1 MRFQRNPKFTPQIKH
16 LSNCTWL
23 LKKVMKVKGYF
34 WGCLS
39 SSTYGLIPLFAI
51 PILGKGMLYDSL
63 LFYRFTCTSLLIAIM
78 MLFKKESFAITKKDL
93 LPLITLGVLFA
104 LSAQCLFWGYEFL
117 AVGTA
122 ATILFLYPVFV
133 ALLMAIFFKERIPKI
148 SQLAIII
155 AFVGVSLLYKGENG
169 TTLNPFGV
177 GLLLAS
183 AMLYALYIVVVN
195 KSSVKNMAGSK
206 LTLYAM
212 IFSSI
217 FFLIKSILSEGYI
230 QPFPDTI
237 SIVDVVMLA
246 LLSTVISNIAMV
258 YSVQYIGSTA
268 TAVLGAMEPVTAVCV
283 GIFAFNEKFTRNLAM
298 GILLIVI
305 AVSLIVLSDFIS
317 KKIKLRLPHKP
328 RLGNR

>member
-1 MRFQRNPKFTPQIKH
+1 
-16 LSNCTWL
+16 
-23 LKKVMKVKGYF
+23 MKVKGYF

-51 PILGKGMLYDSL
+51 PILGKGILYDSL

-78 MLFKKESFAITKKDL
+78 MLFKKESFAITRKDL
-93 LPLITLGVLFA
+93 LPLISLGVLFA
-104 LSAQCLFWGYEFL
+104 LSAQCLFWGYQYL

-133 ALLMAIFFKERIPKI
+133 ALLMAVLFKEKIPKI
-148 SQLAIII
+148 SQLAIVI
-155 AFVGVSLLYKGENG
+155 AFLGVSLLYKGENG

-177 GLLLAS
+177 GLLLLS
-183 AMLYALYIVVVN
+183 AFMYALYIVIVN
-195 KSSVKNMAGSK
+195 KSSIRNMAGSK

-212 IFSSI
+212 VFSSM
-217 FFLIKSILSEGYI
+217 FFLVKSLLSGGI
-230 QPFPDTI
+230 QAFPDTM
-237 SIVDVVMLA
+237 SVVDLVMLA

-283 GIFAFNEKFTRNLAM
+283 GIFAFNELFTKNLAM

-317 KKIKLRLPHKP
+317 KKIKFRLPHKTKF
-328 RLGNR
+328 GNR

>member
-1 MRFQRNPKFTPQIKH
+1 
-16 LSNCTWL
+16 
-23 LKKVMKVKGYF
+23 MKVKGYF

-63 LFYRFTCTSLLIAIM
+63 LFYRFTCTSLLIALM
-78 MLFKKESFAITKKDL
+78 MLFKKESFAITRKDL
-93 LPLITLGVLFA
+93 LPLISLGVLFA
-104 LSAQCLFWGYEFL
+104 LSAQCLFWGYQYL

-133 ALLMAIFFKERIPKI
+133 ALLMAVLFKEKIPKV
-148 SQLAIII
+148 SQLAIAI
-155 AFVGVSLLYKGENG
+155 AFLGVSLLYKGENG

-177 GLLLAS
+177 GLLLLS
-183 AMLYALYIVVVN
+183 AFMYALYIVIVN
-195 KSSVKNMAGSK
+195 KSSIRNMAGSK

-212 IFSSI
+212 VFSSI
-217 FFLIKSILSEGYI
+217 FFLVKSLLSEGI
-230 QPFPDTI
+230 QAFPDTM
-237 SIVDVVMLA
+237 SVVDLVMLA

-283 GIFAFNEKFTRNLAM
+283 GIFAFNELFTKNLAM

-317 KKIKLRLPHKP
+317 KKIKFRLPHKTKF
-328 RLGNR
+328 GNR

>member
-1 MRFQRNPKFTPQIKH
+1 
-16 LSNCTWL
+16 
-23 LKKVMKVKGYF
+23 MKVKGYF

-78 MLFKKESFAITKKDL
+78 MLFKKESFAITRKDL
-93 LPLITLGVLFA
+93 LPLISLGVLFA
-104 LSAQCLFWGYEFL
+104 LSAQCLFWGYQYL

-133 ALLMAIFFKERIPKI
+133 ALLMAVLFKEKIPKI
-148 SQLAIII
+148 SQLAIVI
-155 AFVGVSLLYKGENG
+155 AFLGVSLLYKGENG

-177 GLLLAS
+177 GLLLLS
-183 AMLYALYIVVVN
+183 AFMYALYIVIVN
-195 KSSVKNMAGSK
+195 KSSIRNMAGSK

-212 IFSSI
+212 VFSSI
-217 FFLIKSILSEGYI
+217 FFLVKSLLSGGI
-230 QPFPDTI
+230 QAFPDTM
-237 SIVDVVMLA
+237 SVVDLVMLA

-283 GIFAFNEKFTRNLAM
+283 GIFAFNELFTKNLAM
-298 GILLIVI
+298 GIILIVI

-317 KKIKLRLPHKP
+317 KKIKFRLPHKTKF
-328 RLGNR
+328 GNR

>member
-1 MRFQRNPKFTPQIKH
+1 
-16 LSNCTWL
+16 
-23 LKKVMKVKGYF
+23 MKVKGYF

-78 MLFKKESFAITKKDL
+78 MLFKKESFAITRKDL
-93 LPLITLGVLFA
+93 LPLISLGVLFA
-104 LSAQCLFWGYEFL
+104 LSAQCLFWGYQYL

-133 ALLMAIFFKERIPKI
+133 ALLMAVLFKEKIPKI
-148 SQLAIII
+148 SQLAIVI
-155 AFVGVSLLYKGENG
+155 AFLGVSLLYKGENG

-177 GLLLAS
+177 GLLLLS
-183 AMLYALYIVVVN
+183 AFMYALYIVIVN
-195 KSSVKNMAGSK
+195 KSSIRNMAGSK

-212 IFSSI
+212 VFSSI
-217 FFLIKSILSEGYI
+217 FFLVKSLLSGGI
-230 QPFPDTI
+230 QAFPDTM
-237 SIVDVVMLA
+237 SVVDLVMLA

-283 GIFAFNEKFTRNLAM
+283 GIFAFNELFTKNLAM

-317 KKIKLRLPHKP
+317 KKIKFRLPHKTKF
-328 RLGNR
+328 GNR

>member
-1 MRFQRNPKFTPQIKH
+1 
-16 LSNCTWL
+16 
-23 LKKVMKVKGYF
+23 MKVKGYF

-78 MLFKKESFAITKKDL
+78 MLFKKESFAITRKDL
-93 LPLITLGVLFA
+93 LPLISLGVLFA
-104 LSAQCLFWGYEFL
+104 LSAQCLFWGYQYL

-133 ALLMAIFFKERIPKI
+133 ALLMAVLFKEKIPKI
-148 SQLAIII
+148 SQLAIVI
-155 AFVGVSLLYKGENG
+155 AFLGVSLLYKGENG

-177 GLLLAS
+177 GLLLLS
-183 AMLYALYIVVVN
+183 AFMYALYIVIVN
-195 KSSVKNMAGSK
+195 KSSIRNMAGSK

-212 IFSSI
+212 VFSSM
-217 FFLIKSILSEGYI
+217 FFLVKSLLSGGI
-230 QPFPDTI
+230 QAFPDTM
-237 SIVDVVMLA
+237 SVVDLVMLA

-258 YSVQYIGSTA
+258 YSVQYIDSTA

-283 GIFAFNEKFTRNLAM
+283 GIFAFNELFTKNLAM

-317 KKIKLRLPHKP
+317 KKIKFRLPHKTKF
-328 RLGNR
+328 GNR

>member
-1 MRFQRNPKFTPQIKH
+1 
-16 LSNCTWL
+16 
-23 LKKVMKVKGYF
+23 MKVKGYF

-78 MLFKKESFAITKKDL
+78 MLFKKESFAITRKDL
-93 LPLITLGVLFA
+93 LPLISLGVLFA
-104 LSAQCLFWGYEFL
+104 LSAQCLFWGYQYLE
-117 AVGTA
+117 VGTA

-133 ALLMAIFFKERIPKI
+133 ALLMAVLFKEKIPKI
-148 SQLAIII
+148 SQLAIVI
-155 AFVGVSLLYKGENG
+155 AFLGVSLLYKGENG

-177 GLLLAS
+177 GLLLLS
-183 AMLYALYIVVVN
+183 AFMYALYIVIVN
-195 KSSVKNMAGSK
+195 KSSIRNMAGSK

-212 IFSSI
+212 VFSSM
-217 FFLIKSILSEGYI
+217 FFLVKSLLSGGI
-230 QPFPDTI
+230 QVFPDTM
-237 SIVDVVMLA
+237 SVVDLVMLA

-283 GIFAFNEKFTRNLAM
+283 GIFAFNELFTKNLAM

-317 KKIKLRLPHKP
+317 KKIKFRLPHKTKF
-328 RLGNR
+328 GNR

>member
-1 MRFQRNPKFTPQIKH
+1 
-16 LSNCTWL
+16 
-23 LKKVMKVKGYF
+23 MKVKGYF

-78 MLFKKESFAITKKDL
+78 MLFKKESFAITRKDL
-93 LPLITLGVLFA
+93 LPLISLGVLFA
-104 LSAQCLFWGYEFL
+104 LSAQCLFWGYQYL

-133 ALLMAIFFKERIPKI
+133 ALLLAVLFKEKIPKI
-148 SQLAIII
+148 SQLAIVI
-155 AFVGVSLLYKGENG
+155 AFLGVSLLYKGENG

-177 GLLLAS
+177 GLLLLS
-183 AMLYALYIVVVN
+183 AFMYALYIVIVN
-195 KSSVKNMAGSK
+195 KSSIRNMAGSK

-212 IFSSI
+212 VFSSM
-217 FFLIKSILSEGYI
+217 FFLVKSLLSGGI
-230 QPFPDTI
+230 QAFPDTM
-237 SIVDVVMLA
+237 SVVDLVMLA

-283 GIFAFNEKFTRNLAM
+283 GIFAFNELFTKNLAM

-317 KKIKLRLPHKP
+317 KKIKFRLPHKTKF
-328 RLGNR
+328 GNR

>member
-1 MRFQRNPKFTPQIKH
+1 
-16 LSNCTWL
+16 
-23 LKKVMKVKGYF
+23 MKVKGYF

-78 MLFKKESFAITKKDL
+78 MLFKKESFAITRKDL
-93 LPLITLGVLFA
+93 LPLISLGVLFA
-104 LSAQCLFWGYEFL
+104 LSAQCLFWGYQYL

-133 ALLMAIFFKERIPKI
+133 ALLMAVLFKEKIPKI
-148 SQLAIII
+148 SQLAIVI
-155 AFVGVSLLYKGENG
+155 AFLGVSLLYKGENG
-169 TTLNPFGV
+169 TTLNPFGI
-177 GLLLAS
+177 GLLLLS
-183 AMLYALYIVVVN
+183 AFMYALYIVIVN
-195 KSSVKNMAGSK
+195 KSSVRNMAGSK

-212 IFSSI
+212 VFSSI
-217 FFLIKSILSEGYI
+217 FFLVKSLLSGGI
-230 QPFPDTI
+230 QAFPDTM
-237 SIVDVVMLA
+237 SVVDLVMLA

-283 GIFAFNEKFTRNLAM
+283 GIFAFNELFTKNLAM

-317 KKIKLRLPHKP
+317 KKIKFRLPHKTKF
-328 RLGNR
+328 GNR

>member
-1 MRFQRNPKFTPQIKH
+1 
-16 LSNCTWL
+16 
-23 LKKVMKVKGYF
+23 MKVKGYF

-78 MLFKKESFAITKKDL
+78 MLFKKESFAITRKDL
-93 LPLITLGVLFA
+93 LPLISLGVLFA
-104 LSAQCLFWGYEFL
+104 LSAQCLFWGYQYL

-133 ALLMAIFFKERIPKI
+133 ALLMAVLFKEKIPKI
-148 SQLAIII
+148 SQLAILI
-155 AFVGVSLLYKGENG
+155 AFLGVSLLYKGENG

-177 GLLLAS
+177 GLLLLS
-183 AMLYALYIVVVN
+183 AFMYALYIVIVN
-195 KSSVKNMAGSK
+195 KSSVRNMAGSK

-212 IFSSI
+212 VFSSI
-217 FFLIKSILSEGYI
+217 FFLVKSLLSGGI
-230 QPFPDTI
+230 QAFPDTM
-237 SIVDVVMLA
+237 SVVDLVMLA

-283 GIFAFNEKFTRNLAM
+283 GIFAFNELFTKNLAM
-298 GILLIVI
+298 GIILIVI

-317 KKIKLRLPHKP
+317 KKIKFRLAHKTKF
-328 RLGNR
+328 GNR

>member
-1 MRFQRNPKFTPQIKH
+1 
-16 LSNCTWL
+16 
-23 LKKVMKVKGYF
+23 MKVKGYF

-78 MLFKKESFAITKKDL
+78 MLFKKESFAITRKDL
-93 LPLITLGVLFA
+93 LPLISLGVLFA
-104 LSAQCLFWGYEFL
+104 LSAQCLFWGYQYL

-133 ALLMAIFFKERIPKI
+133 ALLMAVLFKEKIPKI
-148 SQLAIII
+148 SQLAIVI
-155 AFVGVSLLYKGENG
+155 AFLGVSLLYKGENG

-177 GLLLAS
+177 GLLLLS
-183 AMLYALYIVVVN
+183 AFMYALYIVIVN
-195 KSSVKNMAGSK
+195 KSSVRNMAGSK

-212 IFSSI
+212 VFSSI
-217 FFLIKSILSEGYI
+217 FFLVKPLLSGGI
-230 QPFPDTI
+230 QAFPDTM
-237 SIVDVVMLA
+237 SVVDLVMLA

-268 TAVLGAMEPVTAVCV
+268 TAVLGAMEPVTAVCI
-283 GIFAFNEKFTRNLAM
+283 GIFAFNELFTKNLAM

-317 KKIKLRLPHKP
+317 KKIKFRLPHKTKF
-328 RLGNR
+328 GNR

>member
-1 MRFQRNPKFTPQIKH
+1 
-16 LSNCTWL
+16 
-23 LKKVMKVKGYF
+23 MKIKGYL

-93 LPLITLGVLFA
+93 LPLISLGVLFA
-104 LSAQCLFWGYEFL
+104 LSAQCLFWGYQFL

-133 ALLMAIFFKERIPKI
+133 ALLMAILFKEKIPKI
-148 SQLAIII
+148 SQLAICI
-155 AFVGVSLLYKGENG
+155 AFLGVSLLYKGENG
-169 TTLNPFGV
+169 ATLNPFGV
-177 GLLLAS
+177 GLLLMS
-183 AMLYALYIVVVN
+183 ALMYAIYIVIVN
-195 KSSVKNMAGSK
+195 KSSVRNMAGSK

-212 IFSSI
+212 IFSSL
-217 FFLIKSILSEGYI
+217 FFLVKSLLSGGV
-230 QPFPDTI
+230 QAFPDTM
-237 SIVDVVMLA
+237 SIVDLVMLA

-258 YSVQYIGSTA
+258 HSVQYIGSTA

-283 GIFAFNEKFTRNLAM
+283 GIFAFHEVFTKNLAM

-317 KKIKLRLPHKP
+317 KKVKFRIRHRPK
-328 RLGNR
+328 LGNR

>member
-1 MRFQRNPKFTPQIKH
+1 
-16 LSNCTWL
+16 
-23 LKKVMKVKGYF
+23 MKVKGYF

-78 MLFKKESFAITKKDL
+78 MLFKKESFAITRKDL
-93 LPLITLGVLFA
+93 LPLISLGVLFA
-104 LSAQCLFWGYEFL
+104 LSAQCLFWGYQYL

-133 ALLMAIFFKERIPKI
+133 ALLMAVLFKEKIPKI
-148 SQLAIII
+148 SQLAIVI
-155 AFVGVSLLYKGENG
+155 AFLGVSLLYKGENG

-177 GLLLAS
+177 GLLLLS
-183 AMLYALYIVVVN
+183 AFMYALYIVIVN
-195 KSSVKNMAGSK
+195 KSSIRNMTGSK

-212 IFSSI
+212 VFSSI
-217 FFLIKSILSEGYI
+217 FFLVKSLLSGGI
-230 QPFPDTI
+230 QAFPDTM
-237 SIVDVVMLA
+237 SVVDLVMLA

-283 GIFAFNEKFTRNLAM
+283 GIFAFNELFTKNLAM

-317 KKIKLRLPHKP
+317 KKIKFRLPHKTKF
-328 RLGNR
+328 GNR

>member
-1 MRFQRNPKFTPQIKH
+1 
-16 LSNCTWL
+16 
-23 LKKVMKVKGYF
+23 MKVKGYF

-78 MLFKKESFAITKKDL
+78 MLFKKESFAITRKDL
-93 LPLITLGVLFA
+93 LPLISLGVLFT
-104 LSAQCLFWGYEFL
+104 LSAQCLFWGYQYL

-133 ALLMAIFFKERIPKI
+133 ALLMAVLFKEKIPKI
-148 SQLAIII
+148 SQLAIVI
-155 AFVGVSLLYKGENG
+155 AFLGVSLLYKGENG

-177 GLLLAS
+177 GLLLLS
-183 AMLYALYIVVVN
+183 AFMYALYIVIVN
-195 KSSVKNMAGSK
+195 KSSIRNMAGSK

-212 IFSSI
+212 VFSSM
-217 FFLIKSILSEGYI
+217 FFLVKSLLSGGI
-230 QPFPDTI
+230 QAFPDTM
-237 SIVDVVMLA
+237 SVVDLVMLA

-283 GIFAFNEKFTRNLAM
+283 GIFAFNELFTKNLAM

-317 KKIKLRLPHKP
+317 KKIKFRLPHKTKF
-328 RLGNR
+328 GNR

>member
-1 MRFQRNPKFTPQIKH
+1 
-16 LSNCTWL
+16 
-23 LKKVMKVKGYF
+23 MKVKGYF

-78 MLFKKESFAITKKDL
+78 MLFKKESFAITRKDL
-93 LPLITLGVLFA
+93 LPLISLGVLFA
-104 LSAQCLFWGYEFL
+104 LSAQCLFWGYQYL

-133 ALLMAIFFKERIPKI
+133 ALLMAVLFKEKIPEI
-148 SQLAIII
+148 SQLAIVI
-155 AFVGVSLLYKGENG
+155 AFLGVSLLYKGENG

-177 GLLLAS
+177 GLLLLS
-183 AMLYALYIVVVN
+183 AFMYALYIVIVN
-195 KSSVKNMAGSK
+195 KSSIRNMAGSK

-212 IFSSI
+212 VFSSM
-217 FFLIKSILSEGYI
+217 FFLVKSLLSGGI
-230 QPFPDTI
+230 QAFPDTM
-237 SIVDVVMLA
+237 SVVDLVMLA

-283 GIFAFNEKFTRNLAM
+283 GIFAFNELFTKNLAM

-317 KKIKLRLPHKP
+317 KKIKFRLPHKTKF
-328 RLGNR
+328 GNR

>member
-1 MRFQRNPKFTPQIKH
+1 
-16 LSNCTWL
+16 
-23 LKKVMKVKGYF
+23 MKVKGYF

-78 MLFKKESFAITKKDL
+78 MLFKKESFAITRKDL
-93 LPLITLGVLFA
+93 LPLISLGVLFA
-104 LSAQCLFWGYEFL
+104 LSAQCLFWGYQYLE
-117 AVGTA
+117 VGTA

-133 ALLMAIFFKERIPKI
+133 ALLMAVLFKEKIPKI
-148 SQLAIII
+148 SQLAIVI
-155 AFVGVSLLYKGENG
+155 AFLGVSLLYKGENG

-177 GLLLAS
+177 GLLLLS
-183 AMLYALYIVVVN
+183 AFMYALYIVIVN
-195 KSSVKNMAGSK
+195 KSSIRNMAGSK

-212 IFSSI
+212 VFSSM
-217 FFLIKSILSEGYI
+217 FFLVKSLLSGGI
-230 QPFPDTI
+230 QAFPDTM
-237 SIVDVVMLA
+237 SVVDLVMLA

-283 GIFAFNEKFTRNLAM
+283 GIFAFNELFTKNLAI

-317 KKIKLRLPHKP
+317 KKIKFRLPHKTKF
-328 RLGNR
+328 GNR

>member
-1 MRFQRNPKFTPQIKH
+1 
-16 LSNCTWL
+16 
-23 LKKVMKVKGYF
+23 MKVKGYF

-78 MLFKKESFAITKKDL
+78 MLFKKESFAITRKDL
-93 LPLITLGVLFA
+93 LPLISLGVLFA
-104 LSAQCLFWGYEFL
+104 LSAQCLFWGYQYL

-133 ALLMAIFFKERIPKI
+133 ALLMAVLFKEKIPKI
-148 SQLAIII
+148 SQLAIVI
-155 AFVGVSLLYKGENG
+155 AFLGVSLLYKGENG

-177 GLLLAS
+177 GLLLLS
-183 AMLYALYIVVVN
+183 AFMYALYIVIVN
-195 KSSVKNMAGSK
+195 KSSVRNMAGSK

-212 IFSSI
+212 VFSSI
-217 FFLIKSILSEGYI
+217 FFLVKSLLSGGI
-230 QPFPDTI
+230 QAFPDTM
-237 SIVDVVMLA
+237 SVVDLVMLA

-283 GIFAFNEKFTRNLAM
+283 GIFAFNELFTKNLAM

-317 KKIKLRLPHKP
+317 KKIKFRLPHKTKF
-328 RLGNR
+328 GNR

>member
-1 MRFQRNPKFTPQIKH
+1 
-16 LSNCTWL
+16 
-23 LKKVMKVKGYF
+23 MKVKGYF

-78 MLFKKESFAITKKDL
+78 MLFKKESFAITRKDL
-93 LPLITLGVLFA
+93 LPLISLGVLFA
-104 LSAQCLFWGYEFL
+104 LSAQCLFWGYQYL

-133 ALLMAIFFKERIPKI
+133 ALLMSVLFKEKIPKI
-148 SQLAIII
+148 SQLAIVI
-155 AFVGVSLLYKGENG
+155 AFLGVSLLYKGENG

-177 GLLLAS
+177 GLLLLS
-183 AMLYALYIVVVN
+183 AFMYALYIVIVN
-195 KSSVKNMAGSK
+195 KSSVRNMAGSK

-212 IFSSI
+212 VFSSI
-217 FFLIKSILSEGYI
+217 FFLVKSLLSGGI
-230 QPFPDTI
+230 QAFPDTM
-237 SIVDVVMLA
+237 SVVDLVMLA

-283 GIFAFNEKFTRNLAM
+283 GIFAFNELFTKNLAM

-317 KKIKLRLPHKP
+317 KKIRFRLPHKTKFD
-328 RLGNR
+328 NR

>member
-1 MRFQRNPKFTPQIKH
+1 
-16 LSNCTWL
+16 
-23 LKKVMKVKGYF
+23 MKVKGYF

-78 MLFKKESFAITKKDL
+78 MLFKKESFAITRKDL
-93 LPLITLGVLFA
+93 LPLISLGVLFA
-104 LSAQCLFWGYEFL
+104 LSAQCLFWGYQYL

-133 ALLMAIFFKERIPKI
+133 ALLMAVLFKEKIPKI
-148 SQLAIII
+148 SQLAIVI
-155 AFVGVSLLYKGENG
+155 AFLGVSLLYKGENG
-169 TTLNPFGV
+169 PTLNPFGV
-177 GLLLAS
+177 GLLLLS
-183 AMLYALYIVVVN
+183 AFMYALYIVIVN
-195 KSSVKNMAGSK
+195 KSSIRNMAGSK

-212 IFSSI
+212 VFSSM
-217 FFLIKSILSEGYI
+217 FFLVKSLLSGGI
-230 QPFPDTI
+230 QAFPDTM
-237 SIVDVVMLA
+237 SVVDLVMLA

-283 GIFAFNEKFTRNLAM
+283 GIFAFNELFTKNLAM

-317 KKIKLRLPHKP
+317 KKIKFRLPHKTKF
-328 RLGNR
+328 GNR

>member
-1 MRFQRNPKFTPQIKH
+1 
-16 LSNCTWL
+16 
-23 LKKVMKVKGYF
+23 MKVKGYF

-78 MLFKKESFAITKKDL
+78 MLFEKESFAITRKDL
-93 LPLITLGVLFA
+93 LPLISLGVLFA
-104 LSAQCLFWGYEFL
+104 LSAQCLFWGYQYL

-133 ALLMAIFFKERIPKI
+133 ALLMAVLFKEKIPKI
-148 SQLAIII
+148 SQLAIVI
-155 AFVGVSLLYKGENG
+155 AFWGVSLLYKGENG
-169 TTLNPFGV
+169 TTLNSFGV
-177 GLLLAS
+177 GLLLLS
-183 AMLYALYIVVVN
+183 AFMYALYIVIVN
-195 KSSVKNMAGSK
+195 KSSVRNMAGSK

-212 IFSSI
+212 VFSSI
-217 FFLIKSILSEGYI
+217 FFLVKSLLSGGI
-230 QPFPDTI
+230 QAFPDTM
-237 SIVDVVMLA
+237 SVVDLVMLA

-268 TAVLGAMEPVTAVCV
+268 TAVLGAMEPLTAVCV
-283 GIFAFNEKFTRNLAM
+283 GIFAFNELFTKNLAM

-317 KKIKLRLPHKP
+317 KKIKFRLPHKTKF
-328 RLGNR
+328 GNR

>member
-1 MRFQRNPKFTPQIKH
+1 
-16 LSNCTWL
+16 
-23 LKKVMKVKGYF
+23 MKVKGYF

-78 MLFKKESFAITKKDL
+78 MLFKKESFAITRKDL
-93 LPLITLGVLFA
+93 LPLISLGVLFA
-104 LSAQCLFWGYEFL
+104 LSAQCLFWGYQYL

-133 ALLMAIFFKERIPKI
+133 ALLMAVLFKEKIPKI
-148 SQLAIII
+148 SQLAIVI
-155 AFVGVSLLYKGENG
+155 AFLGVSLLYKGENG

-177 GLLLAS
+177 GLLLLS
-183 AMLYALYIVVVN
+183 AFMYALYIVIVN
-195 KSSVKNMAGSK
+195 KSSIRNMAGSK

-212 IFSSI
+212 VFSSI
-217 FFLIKSILSEGYI
+217 FFLVKSLLSGGI
-230 QPFPDTI
+230 QAFPDTM
-237 SIVDVVMLA
+237 SVVDLVMLA
-246 LLSTVISNIAMV
+246 LLSTVISNVAMV

-283 GIFAFNEKFTRNLAM
+283 GIFAFNELFTKNLAM
-298 GILLIVI
+298 GIILIVI

-317 KKIKLRLPHKP
+317 KKIKFRLPHKTKF
-328 RLGNR
+328 GNR

>member
-1 MRFQRNPKFTPQIKH
+1 
-16 LSNCTWL
+16 
-23 LKKVMKVKGYF
+23 MKVKGYF

-78 MLFKKESFAITKKDL
+78 MLFKKESFAITRKDL
-93 LPLITLGVLFA
+93 LPLISLGVLFA
-104 LSAQCLFWGYEFL
+104 LSAQCLFWGYQYL

-133 ALLMAIFFKERIPKI
+133 ALLMAVLFKEKIPKI
-148 SQLAIII
+148 SQLAIVI
-155 AFVGVSLLYKGENG
+155 AFLGVSLLYKGENG

-177 GLLLAS
+177 GLLLLS
-183 AMLYALYIVVVN
+183 AFMYALYIVIVN
-195 KSSVKNMAGSK
+195 KSSIRNMAGSK

-212 IFSSI
+212 VFSSI
-217 FFLIKSILSEGYI
+217 FFLVKSLLSGGI
-230 QPFPDTI
+230 QAFPDTM
-237 SIVDVVMLA
+237 SVVDLVMLA

-283 GIFAFNEKFTRNLAM
+283 GVFAFNELFTKNLAM

-317 KKIKLRLPHKP
+317 KKIKFRLPHKTNF
-328 RLGNR
+328 GNR

>member
-1 MRFQRNPKFTPQIKH
+1 
-16 LSNCTWL
+16 
-23 LKKVMKVKGYF
+23 MKIKGYF

-63 LFYRFTCTSLLIAIM
+63 LFYRFTCTSLLIALM
-78 MLFKKESFAITKKDL
+78 MLFKKESFAITRKDL
-93 LPLITLGVLFA
+93 VPLVSLGVLFA
-104 LSAQCLFWGYEFL
+104 LSAQCLFWGYQYL

-133 ALLMAIFFKERIPKI
+133 ALLMAVLFKEKIPKI
-148 SQLAIII
+148 SQIAILI
-155 AFVGVSLLYKGENG
+155 AFLGVSLLYKGENG
-169 TTLNPFGV
+169 ATLNPFGV
-177 GLLLAS
+177 GLLLLS
-183 AMLYALYIVVVN
+183 AFMYALYIVIVN
-195 KSSVKNMAGSK
+195 KSRVHNMAGSK

-212 IFSSI
+212 VFSSV
-217 FFLIKSILSEGYI
+217 FFLVKSLLSGGI
-230 QPFPDTI
+230 QTFPDAM
-237 SIVDVVMLA
+237 SMFDLLMLA

-283 GIFAFNEKFTRNLAM
+283 GIFAFNELFTRNLAL

-317 KKIKLRLPHKP
+317 KKIKFRLPHLPKF
-328 RLGNR
+328 GNR

>member
-1 MRFQRNPKFTPQIKH
+1 
-16 LSNCTWL
+16 
-23 LKKVMKVKGYF
+23 MKVKGYF

-63 LFYRFTCTSLLIAIM
+63 LFYRFTCTSLLIALM
-78 MLFKKESFAITKKDL
+78 MLFKKESFAITRKDL
-93 LPLITLGVLFA
+93 LPLISLGVLFA
-104 LSAQCLFWGYEFL
+104 LSAQCLFWGYQYL

-133 ALLMAIFFKERIPKI
+133 ALLMAVLFKEKIPKV
-148 SQLAIII
+148 SQLAIAI
-155 AFVGVSLLYKGENG
+155 AFLGVSLLYKGENG

-177 GLLLAS
+177 GLLLLS
-183 AMLYALYIVVVN
+183 AFMYALYIVIVN
-195 KSSVKNMAGSK
+195 KSSIRNMAGSK

-212 IFSSI
+212 VFSSI
-217 FFLIKSILSEGYI
+217 FFLVKSLLSGGI
-230 QPFPDTI
+230 QAFPDTM
-237 SIVDVVMLA
+237 SVVDLVMLA

-283 GIFAFNEKFTRNLAM
+283 GIFAFNELFTKNLAM

-317 KKIKLRLPHKP
+317 KKIKFRLPHKTKF
-328 RLGNR
+328 GNR

>member
-1 MRFQRNPKFTPQIKH
+1 
-16 LSNCTWL
+16 
-23 LKKVMKVKGYF
+23 MKVKGYF

-78 MLFKKESFAITKKDL
+78 MLFKKESFAITRKDL
-93 LPLITLGVLFA
+93 LPLISLGVLFA
-104 LSAQCLFWGYEFL
+104 LSAQCLFWGYQYL

-133 ALLMAIFFKERIPKI
+133 ALLMAVLFKEKIPKI
-148 SQLAIII
+148 SQLAIVI
-155 AFVGVSLLYKGENG
+155 AFLGVSLLYKGENG

-177 GLLLAS
+177 GLLLLS
-183 AMLYALYIVVVN
+183 AFMYALYIVIVN
-195 KSSVKNMAGSK
+195 KSSVRNMAGSK

-212 IFSSI
+212 VFSSI
-217 FFLIKSILSEGYI
+217 FFLVKSLLSGGI
-230 QPFPDTI
+230 QAFPDTM
-237 SIVDVVMLA
+237 SVVDLVMLA

-268 TAVLGAMEPVTAVCV
+268 TAVLGAMEPVTAVCI
-283 GIFAFNEKFTRNLAM
+283 GIFAFNELFTKNLAM

-317 KKIKLRLPHKP
+317 KKIKFRLPHKTKF
-328 RLGNR
+328 GNR

>member
-1 MRFQRNPKFTPQIKH
+1 
-16 LSNCTWL
+16 
-23 LKKVMKVKGYF
+23 MKVKGYF

-78 MLFKKESFAITKKDL
+78 MLFKKESFAITRKDL
-93 LPLITLGVLFA
+93 LPLISLGVLFA
-104 LSAQCLFWGYEFL
+104 LSAQCLFWGYQYVE
-117 AVGTA
+117 VGTA

-133 ALLMAIFFKERIPKI
+133 ALLMAVLFKEKIPKI
-148 SQLAIII
+148 SQLAIVI
-155 AFVGVSLLYKGENG
+155 AFLGVSLLYKGENG

-177 GLLLAS
+177 GLLLLS
-183 AMLYALYIVVVN
+183 AFMYALYIVIVN
-195 KSSVKNMAGSK
+195 KSSIRNMAGSK

-212 IFSSI
+212 VFSSM
-217 FFLIKSILSEGYI
+217 FFLVKSLLSGGI
-230 QPFPDTI
+230 QAFPDTM
-237 SIVDVVMLA
+237 SVVDLVMLA

-283 GIFAFNEKFTRNLAM
+283 GIFAFNELFTKNLAM

-317 KKIKLRLPHKP
+317 KKIKFRLPHKTKF
-328 RLGNR
+328 GNR

>member
-1 MRFQRNPKFTPQIKH
+1 
-16 LSNCTWL
+16 
-23 LKKVMKVKGYF
+23 MKVKGYF

-78 MLFKKESFAITKKDL
+78 MLFKKESFAITRKDL
-93 LPLITLGVLFA
+93 LPLISLGVLFA
-104 LSAQCLFWGYEFL
+104 LSAQCLFWGYQYLE
-117 AVGTA
+117 VGTA

-133 ALLMAIFFKERIPKI
+133 ALLMAVLFKEKIPKI
-148 SQLAIII
+148 SQLAIVI
-155 AFVGVSLLYKGENG
+155 AFLGVSLLYKGENG

-177 GLLLAS
+177 GLLLLS
-183 AMLYALYIVVVN
+183 AFMYALYIVIVN
-195 KSSVKNMAGSK
+195 KSSIRNMAGSK

-212 IFSSI
+212 VFSSM
-217 FFLIKSILSEGYI
+217 FFLVKSLLSGGI
-230 QPFPDTI
+230 QAFPDTM
-237 SIVDVVMLA
+237 SVVDLVMLA

-283 GIFAFNEKFTRNLAM
+283 GIFAFNELFTKNLAM

-317 KKIKLRLPHKP
+317 KKIKFRLPHKTKF
-328 RLGNR
+328 GNR

>member
-1 MRFQRNPKFTPQIKH
+1 
-16 LSNCTWL
+16 
-23 LKKVMKVKGYF
+23 MKVKGYF

-51 PILGKGMLYDSL
+51 PILAKGMLYDSL

-78 MLFKKESFAITKKDL
+78 MLFKKESFIITRKDL
-93 LPLITLGVLFA
+93 LPLISLGVLFA
-104 LSAQCLFWGYEFL
+104 LSAQCLFWGYQYL

-133 ALLMAIFFKERIPKI
+133 ALLMAVLFKEKIPKI
-148 SQLAIII
+148 SQLAIVI
-155 AFVGVSLLYKGENG
+155 AFWGVSLLYKGENG
-169 TTLNPFGV
+169 TTLNSFGV
-177 GLLLAS
+177 GLLLLS
-183 AMLYALYIVVVN
+183 AFMYALYIVIVN
-195 KSSVKNMAGSK
+195 KSSVRNMAGSK

-212 IFSSI
+212 VFSSI
-217 FFLIKSILSEGYI
+217 FFLVKSLLSGGI
-230 QPFPDTI
+230 QAFPDTM
-237 SIVDVVMLA
+237 SVVDLVMLA

-283 GIFAFNEKFTRNLAM
+283 GIFAFNELFTKNLAM

-317 KKIKLRLPHKP
+317 KKIKFRLPHKTKF
-328 RLGNR
+328 GNR

>member
-1 MRFQRNPKFTPQIKH
+1 
-16 LSNCTWL
+16 
-23 LKKVMKVKGYF
+23 MKVKGYF

-78 MLFKKESFAITKKDL
+78 MFFKKESFAITRKDL
-93 LPLITLGVLFA
+93 LPLISLGVLFA
-104 LSAQCLFWGYEFL
+104 LSAQCLFWGYQYL

-133 ALLMAIFFKERIPKI
+133 ALLMAVLFKEKIPKI
-148 SQLAIII
+148 SQLAIVI
-155 AFVGVSLLYKGENG
+155 AFLGVSLLYKGENG

-177 GLLLAS
+177 GLLLLS
-183 AMLYALYIVVVN
+183 AFMYALYIVIVN
-195 KSSVKNMAGSK
+195 KSSIRNMAGSK

-212 IFSSI
+212 VFSSM
-217 FFLIKSILSEGYI
+217 FFLVKSLLSGGI
-230 QPFPDTI
+230 QAFPDTM
-237 SIVDVVMLA
+237 SVVDLVMLA

-283 GIFAFNEKFTRNLAM
+283 GIFAFNELFTKNLAM

-317 KKIKLRLPHKP
+317 KKIKFRLPHKTKF
-328 RLGNR
+328 GNR

>member
-1 MRFQRNPKFTPQIKH
+1 
-16 LSNCTWL
+16 
-23 LKKVMKVKGYF
+23 MKVKGYF

-78 MLFKKESFAITKKDL
+78 MLFKKESFAITRKDL
-93 LPLITLGVLFA
+93 LPLISLGVLFA
-104 LSAQCLFWGYEFL
+104 LSAQCLFWGYQYL

-133 ALLMAIFFKERIPKI
+133 ALLMAVLFKEKIPKI
-148 SQLAIII
+148 SQLAILI
-155 AFVGVSLLYKGENG
+155 AFLGVSLLYKGENG

-177 GLLLAS
+177 GLLLLS
-183 AMLYALYIVVVN
+183 AFMYALYIVIVN
-195 KSSVKNMAGSK
+195 KSNVRNMAGSK

-212 IFSSI
+212 VFSSI
-217 FFLIKSILSEGYI
+217 FFLVKSLLSGGI
-230 QPFPDTI
+230 QAFPDTM
-237 SIVDVVMLA
+237 SVVDLVMLA

-283 GIFAFNEKFTRNLAM
+283 GIFAFNELFTKNLAM

-317 KKIKLRLPHKP
+317 KKIRFRLPHKTKFD
-328 RLGNR
+328 NR

>member
-1 MRFQRNPKFTPQIKH
+1 
-16 LSNCTWL
+16 
-23 LKKVMKVKGYF
+23 MKVKGYF
-34 WGCLS
+34 GGCLS

-78 MLFKKESFAITKKDL
+78 MLFKKESFTITRKDL
-93 LPLITLGVLFA
+93 LPLISLGVLFA
-104 LSAQCLFWGYEFL
+104 LSAQCLFWGYQYL

-122 ATILFLYPVFV
+122 ASILFLYPVFV
-133 ALLMAIFFKERIPKI
+133 ALLMAVLFKEKIPKI
-148 SQLAIII
+148 SQLAIVI
-155 AFVGVSLLYKGENG
+155 AFLGVSLLYKGENG

-177 GLLLAS
+177 GLLLLS
-183 AMLYALYIVVVN
+183 AFMYALYIVIVN
-195 KSSVKNMAGSK
+195 KSSIRNMAGSK

-212 IFSSI
+212 VFSSM
-217 FFLIKSILSEGYI
+217 FFLVKSLLSGGI
-230 QPFPDTI
+230 QAFPDTM
-237 SIVDVVMLA
+237 SVVDLVMLA

-268 TAVLGAMEPVTAVCV
+268 TAVLGAMEPVTAVSV
-283 GIFAFNEKFTRNLAM
+283 GIFAFNELFTKNLAM

-317 KKIKLRLPHKP
+317 KKIKFRLPHKTKF
-328 RLGNR
+328 GNR

>member
-1 MRFQRNPKFTPQIKH
+1 
-16 LSNCTWL
+16 
-23 LKKVMKVKGYF
+23 MKVKGYF

-51 PILGKGMLYDSL
+51 PILAKGMLYDSL

-78 MLFKKESFAITKKDL
+78 MLFEKESFAITRKDL
-93 LPLITLGVLFA
+93 LPLISLGVLFA
-104 LSAQCLFWGYEFL
+104 LSAQCLFWGYQYL

-133 ALLMAIFFKERIPKI
+133 ALLMAVLFKEKIPKI
-148 SQLAIII
+148 SQLAIVI
-155 AFVGVSLLYKGENG
+155 AFWGVSLLYKGENG
-169 TTLNPFGV
+169 TTLNSFGV
-177 GLLLAS
+177 GLLLLS
-183 AMLYALYIVVVN
+183 AFMYALYIVIVN
-195 KSSVKNMAGSK
+195 KSSVRNMAGSK

-212 IFSSI
+212 VFSSI
-217 FFLIKSILSEGYI
+217 FFLVKSLLSGGI
-230 QPFPDTI
+230 QAFPDTM
-237 SIVDVVMLA
+237 SVVDLVMLA

-268 TAVLGAMEPVTAVCV
+268 TAVLGAMEPLTAVCV
-283 GIFAFNEKFTRNLAM
+283 GIFAFNELFTKNLAM

-317 KKIKLRLPHKP
+317 KKIKFRLPHKTKF
-328 RLGNR
+328 GNR